1 MATSQ
6 LNRQLLFRHLNVE
19 DGLSQSTVKAICQ
32 DRDGFMWFGTDIGL
46 NRFDGYDFKLYV
58 NNPEDSTSLPSNYVT
73 EIYEDHL
80 GMFWVGTG
88 YSGLSLFNRQHE
100 TFTHFVYN
108 AHNQRSISSDNV
120 RGVFEDRDG
129 NVWIG
134 TAGGGINLFNRAD
147 STFTR
152 YQKIPDNS
160 NSPASNYIQ
169 SIKQDSFGNL
179 WFGST
184 EGILICFNP
193 ATSTFTN
200 YVLIDNYKGDLLS
213 TTFGN
218 LLVDS
223 DDNVWL
229 GTEEGLFLL
238 NTKTHKTEHFS
249 QQSGQLNN
257 DAVASIFEAGK
268 DLIYIATDHGGL
280 NIYNRHTGKF
290 SYMLSDRHAEM
301 SLSNN
306 QLYDIYQSR
315 DGIIWIGSFQ
325 GGVNYYDP
333 KAFKFQQYKYLLP
346 SDMRD
351 DCCYSVIALAE
362 DADGNIWI
370 GKDGGGIDIYN
381 PQTGEFRRM
390 MCQAN
395 NLNSIRSN
403 VVATLMCDSRQRM
416 WIGYYLA
423 GMSDYN
429 PQTGIFKHYDQDLK
443 NVSSMPANNVWAIL
457 EDDNDVF
464 WLSTIGQGLCRWDRK
479 INQFQQFRND
489 VNNPGSI
496 SNNDVFLTFKDSH
509 HNLWVGTRSGLNRL
523 NADGKTFT
531 RYSSDVENTGGILG
545 KWIFDIF
552 EDRQGNLW
560 VGSDKS
566 LNKYNAVTNSFIS
579 YTEKD
584 GLAGNAFLSI
594 RQDKH
599 DNLWI
604 STNVGLTRLNPFD
617 LSVRNYSMADG
628 LQDKEFNYS
637 TSLVTKN
644 GLMYFG
650 GKNGFNVFNPDSIKD
665 NPLVPRVL
673 LTDFKIFYQSVD
685 IHAKDA
691 VLKKSIT
698 VTDTIHLNYKQST
711 LTFRF
716 AALNFTNTSKNQYK
730 CKLEGFDSD
739 WNYLGAKH
747 EVTYTNLD
755 PGIYVLRILAS
766 NNDGLWTKNE
776 RTITIIIEPPFWKTI
791 WFYLLIVLVITLLI
805 SLYVKLRERRL
816 QSDKRLLLKKV
827 SERTIQIEAQKFELE
842 NHRNHLEKLVEK
854 RTHELLEAKERAE
867 EADRLKSAFL
877 ANMSHEIR
885 TPLNAILGFSSL
897 IATNSFDADEVNSM
911 NDIVQDN
918 GRSLLQL
925 INDIIDLSMIE
936 ANQLKIY
943 PSTIS
948 LNKHMNSLLLNYQQ
962 QVKMLKND
970 DQLTVIL
977 EIPSTDLMM
986 HTDADR
992 LSQIITN
999 LFGNAIKFTKQGY
1012 IKFGYQGREEADEIC
1027 FFVEDTGIGID
1038 QKNLDR
1044 IFDRFNKIESDKEVL
1059 HRGTGLGLSICT
1071 DLIKLLGGTISVT
1084 STLGKGTRFS
1094 FTLPRRAKNTGENQA

>member
-1 MATSQ
+1 M
-6 LNRQLLFRHLNVE
+6 R
-19 DGLSQSTVKAICQ
+19 
-32 DRDGFMWFGTDIGL
+32 
-46 NRFDGYDFKLYV
+46 
-58 NNPEDSTSLPSNYVT
+58 
-73 EIYEDHL
+73 
-80 GMFWVGTG
+80 
-88 YSGLSLFNRQHE
+88 
-100 TFTHFVYN
+100 
-108 AHNQRSISSDNV
+108 
-120 RGVFEDRDG
+120 
-129 NVWIG
+129 
-134 TAGGGINLFNRAD
+134 
-147 STFTR
+147 
-152 YQKIPDNS
+152 
-160 NSPASNYIQ
+160 
-169 SIKQDSFGNL
+169 
-179 WFGST
+179 
-184 EGILICFNP
+184 FNP
-193 ATSTFTN
+193 ATATFTN
-200 YVLIDNYKGDLLS
+200 YVLIANSKGDLLS

-218 LLVDS
+218 LLIDS
-223 DDNVWL
+223 DDRVWF
-229 GTEEGLFLL
+229 GTENGVYVL
-238 NTKTHKTEHFS
+238 NQTTQQFEHFS
-249 QQSGQLNN
+249 QQNGQLNN
-257 DAVASIFEAGK
+257 NAVASIFEAGK
-268 DLIYIATDHGGL
+268 DYIYIATDHGGL
-280 NIYNRHTGKF
+280 NIYNRHTGRF
-290 SYMLSDRHAEM
+290 TYLLSNRHEAM
-301 SLSNN
+301 SISNN

-346 SDMRD
+346 PDLRD
-351 DCCYSVIALAE
+351 DCCYSVIALGE
-362 DADGNIWI
+362 DAKGNIWI

-381 PQTGEFRRM
+381 PQTGVFQRM
-390 MCQAN
+390 TSRAN
-395 NLNSIRSN
+395 DVNSIRSN
-403 VVATLMCDSRQRM
+403 VVASLMCDSRQHM
-416 WIGYYLA
+416 WIGYYLS

-429 PQTGIFKHYDQDLK
+429 LQTGQFEHYDRDLNGANK
-443 NVSSMPANNVWAIL
+443 LPANNIWAIL
-457 EDDNDVF
+457 EDDNDIF

-479 INQFQQFRND
+479 SNQFQQFRND
-489 VNNPGSI
+489 VNNSGSI

-509 HNLWVGTRSGLNRL
+509 HNLWVGTRSGLNRM

-531 RYSSDVENTGGILG
+531 HYSSDIEKSGGILG

-560 VGSDKS
+560 VGSDKA
-566 LNKYNAVTNSFIS
+566 LNKYNAASDTFIS

-584 GLAGNAFLSI
+584 GLAGNAFMSI
-594 RQDKH
+594 REDRQG
-599 DNLWI
+599 NLWI
-604 STNVGLTRLNPFD
+604 GTNVGLTRLNPNN

-628 LQDKEFNYS
+628 LQDKEFNYT
-637 TSLVTKN
+637 TSLVTRS

-665 NPLVPRVL
+665 NPLIPNVL

-685 IHAKDA
+685 IHAPDA
-691 VLKKSIT
+691 VLSKSIT
-698 VTDTIHLNYKQST
+698 FTDTIHLNHKQST
-711 LTFRF
+711 LTFCF

-730 CKLEGFDSD
+730 CKLEGFDND

-755 PGIYVLRILAS
+755 PGIYTLRILAS
-766 NNDGLWTKNE
+766 NNDGLWTNTE
-776 RTITIIIEPPFWKTI
+776 RTVTIIIEPPFWNTL
-791 WFYLLIVLVITLLI
+791 WFYLIVIFLIAFVVV
-805 SLYVKLRERRL
+805 LYVKLRERRL

-842 NHRNHLEKLVEK
+842 NHRTHLEKLVEK

-897 IATNSFDADEVNSM
+897 IATNSFDVDDVNSM

-943 PSTIS
+943 PSTFS
-948 LNKHMNSLLLNYQQ
+948 LSKHLNSLLLNYQQ
-962 QVKMLKND
+962 QLKMLKND
-970 DQLTVIL
+970 DQLTVLL
-977 EIPSTDLMM
+977 EMPSTDLMM

-999 LFGNAIKFTKQGY
+999 LFGNAIKFTKQGF
-1012 IKFGYQGREEADEIC
+1012 IKFGYQWHEEADEVC

-1071 DLIKLLGGTISVT
+1071 DLIKLLGGNISVI

-1094 FTLPRRAKNTGENQA
+1094 FTLPRRAQQADENLT